1 LDFILLAIGSY
12 RGIMNKEIMRFTF
25 RRKKKR
31 QGESKEVR

>member
-25 RRKKKR
+25 RRKKK
-31 QGESKEVR
+31 VREEARR